1 LGFEADGG
9 ALDRQ
14 EKDIPSLPSRM
25 SALDLD
31 RVRIEWLRR
40 PQSRHHGGKPS
51 MIVAW
56 LAASQSR
63 D

>member
-1 LGFEADGG
+1 
-9 ALDRQ
+9 
-14 EKDIPSLPSRM
+14 M

-31 RVRIEWLRR
+31 RLRIEWLRR
-40 PQSRHHGGKPS
+40 PQNRHHGGKPS

>member
-1 LGFEADGG
+1 
-9 ALDRQ
+9 
-14 EKDIPSLPSRM
+14 M

-31 RVRIEWLRR
+31 RLRIEWLRR